1 MVVYV
6 VVVGSMK
13 TELGMFFF
21 LKNLIIGAQ
30 PLLAN
35 DVVEVIIST
44 LTTHK
49 TLQL

>member
-1 MVVYV
+1 ME
-6 VVVGSMK
+6 VVGSMK
-13 TELGMFFF
+13 TELGMVLF
-21 LKNLIIGAQ
+21 LNHLIIGAQ

-35 DVVEVIIST
+35 SVVKVVIAT